1 MRASLAALEGSPSL
15 ASESLDQAM
24 ADAEAAPAAPVPV
37 EAPKPQKKRSPN
49 RLVVE
54 EAMNDDNSVPA
65 PSSVVAVKCIAFQ
78 LPVSSSSVNSC

>member
-37 EAPKPQKKRSPN
+37 EAPKPQKKRAPN

-54 EAMNDDNSVPA
+54 EAMNDDNSV
-65 PSSVVAVKCIAFQ
+65 SRLM
-78 LPVSSSSVNSC
+78 LPGDPHEIPMGMDGWREGGL